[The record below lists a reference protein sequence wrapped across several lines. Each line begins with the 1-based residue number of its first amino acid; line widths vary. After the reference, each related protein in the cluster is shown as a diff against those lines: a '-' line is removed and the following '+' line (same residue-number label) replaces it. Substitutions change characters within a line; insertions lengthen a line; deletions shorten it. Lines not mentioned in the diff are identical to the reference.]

1 MRGSA
6 MRVVVG
12 GGTGFV
18 GRALTQLLRSR
29 GHQVT
34 HVSRQGGK
42 DRISWKELSRTGLP
56 LCDAVVNLAG
66 ENVLNP
72 FRRWGDAFCKEVIS
86 SRVETTKTLAK
97 AIVDAEQPPRAWVLV
112 TGVGYY
118 RPSPTA
124 EYTED
129 SPGGNFDFFSRL
141 VSSWETAALI
151 PGSPARGVVVRSGEI
166 RLVRV
171 LLGVTLLWFCGK
183 SVKRRERD
191 ISSSVSLFWGSVPV
205 QPCQDCLLLVGLGVK
220 VAFGQGTCSH
230 SLLPTGV
237 VLGQGGGA
245 ISQMLWPFRL
255 GLGGPLGSGL
265 QPFPWIHIRDLTGI
279 VCHALENEC
288 LQGVLNGVAPSSSA
302 TSNGTFAQEFAAA
315 LGRPALLPVPAWAVR
330 AVFGAERAIMLL
342 EGQRVLPK
350 RTLESGYRFIF
361 PDLPGALKDIVA

>member
-42 DRISWKELSRTGLP
+42 DRISWEELSRTGLP

-72 FRRWGDAFCKEVIS
+72 FRRWGDAFCREVIS

-118 RPSPTA
+118 CPSPTA

-141 VSSWETAALI
+141 VSSWEAAALI
-151 PGSPARGVVVRSGEI
+151 PGSPARGVVVRSG
-166 RLVRV
+166 
-171 LLGVTLLWFCGK
+171 
-183 SVKRRERD
+183 
-191 ISSSVSLFWGSVPV
+191 
-205 QPCQDCLLLVGLGVK
+205 
-220 VAFGQGTCSH
+220 
-230 SLLPTGV
+230 V
-237 VLGQGGGA
+237 VLGRGGGA

-265 QPFPWIHIRDLTGI
+265 QPFPWIHIRDLAGI
-279 VCHALENEC
+279 VCHALETEC

-302 TSNGTFAQEFAAA
+302 TSNGTFAREFAAA

-330 AVFGAERAIMLL
+330 AVFGAERAVMLL

-350 RTLESGYRFIF
+350 RTLESGYCFIF
-361 PDLPGALKDIVA
+361 PDLAGALKEIVA